1 MSKVFSIDRWVGQS
15 FEYQWVVASGTVGSI
30 DRGTPAKRV
39 DVDAA
44 TATGSVKIMADGNG
58 GMADSTLAASGTFAG
73 IAKDLST
80 ETASA
85 AGVVNLWFP
94 APGIIYRGFA
104 KSATAADTQAE
115 INALMGK
122 RVVFDITTGDWT
134 IDTAAADALLN
145 CIVIVGG
152 LPQSSEILFVVDTRL
167 SVIGRQIAITS

>member
-1 MSKVFSIDRWVGQS
+1 MSKVFSIDRNQS
-15 FEYQWVVASGTVGSI
+15 QTFEYQWVVASGTTASI
-30 DRGTPAKRV
+30 ARGTPAKRV

-73 IAKDLST
+73 LAKDAST
-80 ETASA
+80 ETASV
-85 AGVVNLWFP
+85 AGICNLWFP
-94 APGIIYRGFA
+94 APGLVYRGFA
-104 KSATAADTQAE
+104 KSATAADTQTE
-115 INALMGK
+115 INVLMGK

-134 IDTAAADALLN
+134 VDTAAADALLN

-152 LPQSSEILFVVDTRL
+152 IPQTSEILFVVDARL

>member
-1 MSKVFSIDRWVGQS
+1 MAKVFSIDRWSGQT
-15 FEYQWVVASGTVGSI
+15 FEYTWVVASGTAASI

-39 DVDAA
+39 DIDAA

-73 IAKDLST
+73 IAKDAST

-85 AGVVNLWFP
+85 AGIVNLWFP
-94 APGIIYRGFA
+94 APGLIYRGFA
-104 KSATAADTQAE
+104 KSSTAADTQSE
-115 INALMGK
+115 INVLMGK
-122 RVVFDITTGDWT
+122 RVVFDLTTGDWT

-152 LPQSSEILFVVDTRL
+152 IPSTSEILFVVDTRL